1 MIQVRANVRICEGF
15 ANCLVA
21 APDLFDLD
29 DDDKVIILQG
39 ELDDAE
45 RTVARGDLEVL
56 AAIMR
61 MTSPKT
67 RKRA

>member
-1 MIQVRANVRICEGF
+1 MIQVQANVRICEGF

-39 ELDDAE
+39 ELDETERARVEEAIRSCPVAALTIADA
-45 RTVARGDLEVL
+45 
-56 AAIMR
+56 
-61 MTSPKT
+61 
-67 RKRA
+67 

>member
-1 MIQVRANVRICEGF
+1 MIEVRANVRICEGF

-45 RTVARGDLEVL
+45 RARVDEAIRSCPVAALTIADV
-56 AAIMR
+56 
-61 MTSPKT
+61 
-67 RKRA
+67 

>member
-45 RTVARGDLEVL
+45 RSRVDEAIRSCPVAALSIAD
-56 AAIMR
+56 A
-61 MTSPKT
+61 
-67 RKRA
+67 

>member
-1 MIQVRANVRICEGF
+1 VIQVHANVRICEGF

-45 RTVARGDLEVL
+45 RARVDEAIRSCPVAALTMADV
-56 AAIMR
+56 
-61 MTSPKT
+61 
-67 RKRA
+67 

>member
-45 RTVARGDLEVL
+45 RARVDEAIRSCPVAALSIAD
-56 AAIMR
+56 A
-61 MTSPKT
+61 
-67 RKRA
+67 